1 MLIKIARNKGKISK
15 KFVVWKLKKKW
26 RFWRSFKFYFLRQK
40 KKFFFP
46 RISWLFNQKRI
57 IWHQLSVIYGKKIK
71 NQAYSHH
78 KSKFLFNSRF
88 GGLLTRLELRL
99 NIILLRLCF
108 IDKLQKANEI
118 IKCGNVRVNSICKH
132 SRYLVSKNDLIIYN
146 KRVFK
151 KRKLK
156 MIKYFRRIRTRHLKW
171 KVRRKLKK
179 YPVLKKGIKKK
190 NRNFIF
196 SLRRNF
202 IFNFME
208 INYRCFSAILLRYPL
223 LGEISYRNKK
233 RLLTSTLLNKVY
245 FLY

>member
-1 MLIKIARNKGKISK
+1 MLIKIARNKSKISK
-15 KFVVWKLKKKW
+15 KFIVWKLKKKW

-88 GGLLTRLELRL
+88 GSLLTQLEIRL
-99 NIILLRLCF
+99 NIVLLRLCF
-108 IDKLQKANEI
+108 TDKLQKANEI
-118 IKCGNVRVNSICKH
+118 IESGNIRVNSAYKH
-132 SRYLVSKNDLIIYN
+132 SRYLLSKGDLIIYN
-146 KRVFK
+146 KRMLK

-156 MIKYFRRIRTRHLKW
+156 MIRYFRQIRTGRLKRMIW
-171 KVRRKLKK
+171 RKLKK

-190 NRNFIF
+190 NRNYIF

-233 RLLTSTLLNKVY
+233 RLLTSTLLNKIY